1 MMRHTPGLILV
12 CFLFFVR
19 IETLLAAGLTP
30 LERSME
36 AQGMVDVQS
45 VDPTI
50 RVSLMYGRADN
61 FTGRVLYEDLHHAYL
76 HPKAARALR
85 LAQKYLKAERP
96 ELSLIV
102 FDACRPM
109 SVQQKM
115 WDVVAG
121 TSKDIYVSNPAHGGG
136 LHNYGMAVDIS
147 ICNAKGDTLTMG
159 TKIDYMGARAHIDKE
174 TELMRAGRLTRRA
187 VSHRQLLRRVMR
199 KAGFRALRT
208 EWWHFNYISRAT
220 AKKYYKYIK

>member
-1 MMRHTPGLILV
+1 MRGALRFILFGILLIFGAV
-12 CFLFFVR
+12 ALF
-19 IETLLAAGLTP
+19 AAGLTP
-30 LERSME
+30 LERSIE

-45 VDPTI
+45 IDPTI
-50 RVSLMYGRADN
+50 KVSLMYGRADN
-61 FTGRVLYEDLHHAYL
+61 FTGRVLYDDLHHAYL

-85 LAQKYLKAERP
+85 LAQKYLKEERP

-102 FDACRPM
+102 FDAGRPM

-147 ICNAKGDTLTMG
+147 ICDAKGDTLTMG

-174 TELMRAGRLTRRA
+174 TELMRAGKLTRRA
-187 VSHRQLLRRVMR
+187 VRNRQLLRRVMR

-208 EWWHFNYISRAT
+208 EWWHFNYVSRAT

>member
-1 MMRHTPGLILV
+1 MRGALRFLLVGILLIFGTV
-12 CFLFFVR
+12 TLF
-19 IETLLAAGLTP
+19 AAGLTP
-30 LERSME
+30 LERSIE

-45 VDPTI
+45 IDPTI
-50 RVSLMYGRADN
+50 KVSLMYGRADN
-61 FTGRVLYEDLHHAYL
+61 FTGRVLYDDLHHAYL

-85 LAQKYLKAERP
+85 LAQKYLKEERP

-102 FDACRPM
+102 FDAGRPM

-147 ICNAKGDTLTMG
+147 ICDAKGDTLTMG

-174 TELMRAGRLTRRA
+174 TELMRAGKLTRRA
-187 VSHRQLLRRVMR
+187 VRNRQLLRRVMR

-208 EWWHFNYISRAT
+208 EWWHFNYVSRAT

>member
-1 MMRHTPGLILV
+1 MRGTLRFIIVCALLV
-12 CFLFFVR
+12 LGTRVPV
-19 IETLLAAGLTP
+19 AAELTV
-30 LERSME
+30 LERSIE

-50 RVSLMYGRADN
+50 RVSLMYGRSDN
-61 FTGRVLYEDLHHAYL
+61 FTGRVLYENLHHAYL

-85 LAQKYLKAERP
+85 LAQKYLKEEHP

-147 ICNAKGDTLTMG
+147 ICDAKGDTLTMG

-174 TELMRAGRLTRRA
+174 AELMRAGKLTRRA
-187 VSHRQLLRRVMR
+187 VRHRELLRRVMR

-208 EWWHFNYISRAT
+208 EWWHFNYVSRAT
-220 AKKYYKYIK
+220 AKKYYKYVK

>member
-1 MMRHTPGLILV
+1 MRGALRFILV
-12 CFLFFVR
+12 GILLIFGT
-19 IETLLAAGLTP
+19 ETLFAAGLTP
-30 LERSME
+30 LERSIE

-45 VDPTI
+45 IDPTI
-50 RVSLMYGRADN
+50 KVSLMYGRADN
-61 FTGRVLYEDLHHAYL
+61 FTGRVLYDDLHHAYL

-85 LAQKYLKAERP
+85 LAQKYLKEERP

-102 FDACRPM
+102 FDAGRPM

-147 ICNAKGDTLTMG
+147 ICDAKGDTLTMG

-174 TELMRAGRLTRRA
+174 TELMRAGKLTRRA
-187 VSHRQLLRRVMR
+187 VRNRQLLRRVMR

-208 EWWHFNYISRAT
+208 EWWHFNYVSRAT

>member
-1 MMRHTPGLILV
+1 MRGALRFILV
-12 CFLFFVR
+12 GILLFFGTV
-19 IETLLAAGLTP
+19 TLFPAGRTP
-30 LERSME
+30 LERSIE

-45 VDPTI
+45 IDPTI
-50 RVSLMYGRADN
+50 KVSLMYGRADN
-61 FTGRVLYEDLHHAYL
+61 FTGRVLYDDLHHAYL

-85 LAQKYLKAERP
+85 LAQKYLKEERP

-102 FDACRPM
+102 FDAGRPM

-147 ICNAKGDTLTMG
+147 ICDAKGDTLTMG

-174 TELMRAGRLTRRA
+174 TELMRAGKLTRRA
-187 VSHRQLLRRVMR
+187 VRNRQLLRRVMR

-208 EWWHFNYISRAT
+208 EWWHFNYVSRAT

>member
-1 MMRHTPGLILV
+1 MRGALRFILV
-12 CFLFFVR
+12 GILLIFGTVTLF
-19 IETLLAAGLTP
+19 AAGLTP
-30 LERSME
+30 LERSIE

-45 VDPTI
+45 IDPTI
-50 RVSLMYGRADN
+50 KVSLMYGRADN
-61 FTGRVLYEDLHHAYL
+61 FTGRVLYDDLHHAYL

-85 LAQKYLKAERP
+85 LAQKYLKEERP

-102 FDACRPM
+102 FDAGRPM

-147 ICNAKGDTLTMG
+147 ICDAKGDTLTMG

-174 TELMRAGRLTRRA
+174 TELMRAGKLTRRA
-187 VSHRQLLRRVMR
+187 VRNRQLLRRVMR

-208 EWWHFNYISRAT
+208 EWWHFNYVSRAT

>member
-1 MMRHTPGLILV
+1 MRGALRFILV
-12 CFLFFVR
+12 GILLFFGTV
-19 IETLLAAGLTP
+19 TLFSAGRTP
-30 LERSME
+30 LERSIE

-45 VDPTI
+45 IDPTI
-50 RVSLMYGRADN
+50 KVSLMYGRADN
-61 FTGRVLYEDLHHAYL
+61 FTGRVLYDDLHHAYL

-85 LAQKYLKAERP
+85 LAQKYLKEERP

-102 FDACRPM
+102 FDAGRPM

-147 ICNAKGDTLTMG
+147 ICDAKGDTLTMG

-174 TELMRAGRLTRRA
+174 TELMRAGKLTRRA
-187 VSHRQLLRRVMR
+187 VRNRQLLRRVMR

-208 EWWHFNYISRAT
+208 EWWHFNYVSRAT

>member
-1 MMRHTPGLILV
+1 MRGALRFILV
-12 CFLFFVR
+12 GILLIFGT
-19 IETLLAAGLTP
+19 ETLFAAGLTP
-30 LERSME
+30 FERSIE

-45 VDPTI
+45 IDPTI
-50 RVSLMYGRADN
+50 KVSLMYGRADN
-61 FTGRVLYEDLHHAYL
+61 FTGRVLYDDLHHAYL

-85 LAQKYLKAERP
+85 LAQKYLKEERP
-96 ELSLIV
+96 ELSLMV
-102 FDACRPM
+102 FDAGRPM

-147 ICNAKGDTLTMG
+147 ICDAKGDTLTMG

-174 TELMRAGRLTRRA
+174 TELMRAGKLTRRA
-187 VSHRQLLRRVMR
+187 VRNRQLLRRVMR

-208 EWWHFNYISRAT
+208 EWWHFNYVSRAT